1 MTELRA
7 VVIEDD
13 PDIALL
19 IATIMEGMGYIV
31 RTAQTGPAGIHA
43 VRAAN
48 PAVITTD
55 LGLPEMHG
63 LEVITTIRRQSTA
76 PILVISAERDPGTA
90 EHALAT
96 GANSF
101 LSKPFRPAAL
111 RALIEDLQR

>member
-19 IATIMEGMGYIV
+19 ITTIMEGMGYV
-31 RTAQTGPAGIHA
+31 VTTAQTGPAGIQA
-43 VRAAN
+43 VKAAN

-63 LEVITTIRRQSTA
+63 LEVISSIRQHSAA
-76 PILVISAERDPGTA
+76 PILVISAEREQAFA
-90 EHALAT
+90 EHALAA
-96 GANSF
+96 GANIF
-101 LSKPFRPAAL
+101 LPKPFRPSAL
-111 RALIEDLQR
+111 RARIEELRN